1 MKTASVWNSFKQL
14 FGRHRTAAFGALGLV
29 LIALAAGGYWL
40 VAAPAKA
47 GNVPFPQSAAMED
60 KLGVRF
66 SRVAVVGDG
75 GLVQLNYVVLDSEK
89 ASRFQSDV
97 THPPTLVSEARD
109 GKTQRVSVMK
119 QGHTLR
125 AGQTY
130 YLVYQN
136 TRSALRSG
144 ERASIVDADLQL
156 AHVPV
161 L

>member
-1 MKTASVWNSFKQL
+1 VPTRVLDSVRRLPRRTRRSAVGALVLVAMLAATGFHFA
-14 FGRHRTAAFGALGLV
+14 FGTNTAA
-29 LIALAAGGYWL
+29 AA
-40 VAAPAKA
+40 V
-47 GNVPFPQSAAMED
+47 FPQSAAMEQD
-60 KLGVRF
+60 LGVRF

-75 GLVQLNYVVLDSEK
+75 GLITLTYVVLDSEK

-97 THPPTLVSEARD
+97 THPPVLVSESRD
-109 GKTQRVSVMK
+109 SKTQRVSLMK

-136 TRSALRSG
+136 TKAALRSG
-144 ERASIVDADLQL
+144 EQATIVEGNVQL
-156 AHVPV
+156 PHVPV